1 MKNVQQPK
9 LPPKSSFSEW
19 YHELLAAAEI
29 MDIRYPVK
37 GLYVWPPF
45 GFALRKNI
53 YSIIRELLD
62 NDGHEEALF
71 PLLIPENE
79 FMKEAEHIKGFEDE
93 VYWVTHGGVTPLEM
107 KLALRPTSETAIY
120 PMYKLWVRSHA
131 DLPLKLYQ
139 IVNTFRYETKHT
151 RPLIRLREI
160 TSFKE
165 AHTVHT
171 DWNGAAKQVDRA
183 IELYQEFYRRIAVP
197 TIVSKRPEWDKFPGA
212 DYTLAVDTLMPDG
225 RVLQIGTAHH
235 LADKFAKTFEI
246 TYEDVDGEQVY
257 AHQTCY
263 GISERCIA
271 AAISVHG
278 DDRGLVL
285 PPEIAPVQVAIVPIV
300 FGNRDSNEAV
310 LSACASVRDVLTGRG
325 LRVKVDDRDE
335 HPGAKYYRWELKG
348 VPIRIEI
355 GPRDIAGNSVMM
367 VRRDTAVKRSVP
379 IDRIASEVLDCM
391 DIMLADMYT
400 AASQKFDSRI
410 FDCETL
416 DEALEFEAQ
425 GILRVCWC
433 QDPDCG
439 HELEDVTGLR
449 MLGIPVGS
457 AGSEAATSGHCVV
470 CGRDGVA
477 TLMARTY

>member
-1 MKNVQQPK
+1 MQQTT

-37 GLYVWPPF
+37 GLYVWYPF
-45 GFALRKNI
+45 GFALRNNI
-53 YSIIRELLD
+53 YSIIRELL
-62 NDGHEEALF
+62 NKDGHEEALF

-93 VYWVTHGGVTPLEM
+93 VYWVTHGGTTPLEM

-160 TSFKE
+160 TSFQE

-171 DWNGAAKQVDRA
+171 GWDDAAKQVDRA
-183 IELYQEFYRRIAVP
+183 IEIYQEFYRRMGIP
-197 TIVSKRPEWDKFPGA
+197 TIVSKRPSWDKFPGA
-212 DYTLAVDTLMPDG
+212 DYTLAVDALMPDG

-235 LADKFAKTFEI
+235 LADNFAKTFEI
-246 TYEDVDGEQVY
+246 TYEDTDGEQVY

-285 PPEIAPVQVAIVPIV
+285 PPEIAPVQVVIVPIL
-300 FGNRDSNEAV
+300 FGKRDQNDEI
-310 LSACASVRDVLTGRG
+310 LGACASVRDMLANHG
-325 LRVKVDDRDE
+325 LRTRIDDSDE
-335 HPGAKYYRWELKG
+335 RPGAKYYRWELRG
-348 VPIRIEI
+348 VPVRIEI
-355 GPRDIAGNSVMM
+355 GPRDLAQNSVVL
-367 VRRDTAVKRSVP
+367 VRRDTSDKRSVP
-379 IDRIASEVLDCM
+379 IDQIAYEVQQSMDMMLD
-391 DIMLADMYT
+391 DMYH
-400 AASQKFDSRI
+400 AALQKLNLRI
-410 FDCETL
+410 FDCRTT
-416 DEALEFEAQ
+416 DEISRKAMQ
-425 GILRVCWC
+425 GIVRTSWC
-433 QDPDCG
+433 LDSDCG
-439 HELEDVTGLR
+439 HEIEELTGMR
-449 MLGIPVGS
+449 MLGVP
-457 AGSEAATSGHCVV
+457 AGSETMTGDCVI
-470 CGRDGVA
+470 CGREGTEV
-477 TLMARTY
+477 LMARTY

>member
-45 GFALRKNI
+45 GFSLRKNI

-62 NDGHEEALF
+62 DDGHEEALF

-131 DLPLKLYQ
+131 DMPLKLYQ

-171 DWNGAAKQVDRA
+171 DWDDAAKQVDRA
-183 IELYQEFYRRIAVP
+183 IELYQEFYSRIAVP

-263 GISERCIA
+263 GISERSVA

-285 PPEIAPVQVAIVPIV
+285 PPEIAPVQVAIVPII

-310 LSACASVRDVLTGRG
+310 LSACTSVRDTLTGHG

-355 GPRDIAGNSVMM
+355 GPRDIAANSVVM
-367 VRRDTAVKRSVP
+367 VRRDTAVKQSVP
-379 IDRIASEVLDCM
+379 IDRIAGEVLDCM
-391 DIMLADMYT
+391 DIILADMYT

-410 FDCETL
+410 FDCKTL
-416 DEALEFEAQ
+416 DEALKLEVQ

-433 QDPDCG
+433 LDPDCG
-439 HELEDVTGLR
+439 HEIEDVTGLR
-449 MLGIPVGS
+449 MLGVPVGS

>member
-19 YHELLAAAEI
+19 YHELLGSAEI

-37 GLYVWPPF
+37 GIYVWHPF
-45 GFALRKNI
+45 GFALRKNT

-171 DWNGAAKQVDRA
+171 DWDDAAKHVDRA

-235 LADKFAKTFEI
+235 LADNFAKTFEI
-246 TYEDVDGEQVY
+246 TYEDADGEQVY

-271 AAISVHG
+271 AEISVHG

-285 PPEIAPVQVAIVPIV
+285 PPEVAPVQVVIVPII

-310 LSACASVRDVLTGRG
+310 MSACASLRDTLTGHG
-325 LRVKVDDRDE
+325 LRVKVDRGDE
-335 HPGAKYYRWELKG
+335 HPGAKYYRWEQKG
-348 VPIRIEI
+348 VPVRIEI
-355 GPRDIAGNSVMM
+355 GPRDIAASSVVL
-367 VRRDTAVKRSVP
+367 VRRDTAEKRSVP
-379 IDRIASEVLDCM
+379 ISLIAEEVRDCM
-391 DIMLADMYT
+391 DAILGSMYA
-400 AASQKFDSRI
+400 AASQKFDSMI

-416 DEALEFEAQ
+416 DEALELETQ
-425 GILRVCWC
+425 GIVRVCWC
-433 QDPDCG
+433 QSPDCG
-439 HELEDVTGLR
+439 HEMEDVTGLR
-449 MLGIPVGS
+449 MLGITVGS
-457 AGSEAATSGHCVV
+457 AGSGADAAGRCVI
-470 CGRDGVA
+470 CGREGTA
-477 TLMARTY
+477 ALMARTY

>member
-131 DLPLKLYQ
+131 DMPLKLYQ

-171 DWNGAAKQVDRA
+171 DWDDAAKQVDRA

-263 GISERCIA
+263 GISERSVA

-285 PPEIAPVQVAIVPIV
+285 PPEIAPVQVVIVPII

-310 LSACASVRDVLTGRG
+310 LSACASVRDVLAGHG

-355 GPRDIAGNSVMM
+355 GPRDIAANSVVM
-367 VRRDTAVKRSVP
+367 VRRDTAVKQSVP
-379 IDRIASEVLDCM
+379 IDRIAGEVLDCM
-391 DIMLADMYT
+391 DIILADMYT

-410 FDCETL
+410 FDCKTL
-416 DEALEFEAQ
+416 DEALELEVQ

-433 QDPDCG
+433 LDPDCG
-439 HELEDVTGLR
+439 HEIEDVTGLR
-449 MLGIPVGS
+449 MLGVPVGS